1 MEFGIGGIGYRYH
14 TSSEMDITHDL
25 GAENIPNKY
34 HKNSLASH
42 YRSIV
47 VSTSYILKASDQ
59 TAPFCVLGCGPS
71 SNPWLLPMPDFHYI

>member
-25 GAENIPNKY
+25 GAENIPNTY

-42 YRSIV
+42 HRSIA
-47 VSTSYILKASDQ
+47 VSTSYIPKASDQ
-59 TAPFCVLGCGPS
+59 TTPSFFVVCGPS
-71 SNPWLLPMPDFHYI
+71 LSPWPLPTSDFHYI